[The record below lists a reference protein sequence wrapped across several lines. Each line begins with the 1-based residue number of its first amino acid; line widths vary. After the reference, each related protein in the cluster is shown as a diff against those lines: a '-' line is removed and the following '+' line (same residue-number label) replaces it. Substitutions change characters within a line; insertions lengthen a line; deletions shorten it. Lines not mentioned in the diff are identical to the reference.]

1 MTFLHKLA
9 RRLASIATVAVFTQ
23 LLASCSPG
31 TSQEYL
37 GPDPHKPNPSVSYI
51 GLSITPNDP
60 QLVQGDS
67 IRLQARGWL
76 PSGQSAAAS
85 VTWSATGG
93 VVSSDGWY
101 RATTS
106 GSFRVRAVAT
116 TTLADSVTIVVIPP
130 GGIARLDI
138 TPSAVPLAAGTQ
150 QQFTAVVLMGDGSR
164 MYPSVSWSATG
175 GSISTDGLFTAP
187 GSQGSYT
194 VTASTIDGALQG
206 RTDGV
211 VGPPA
216 LRGLALAPGAVIM
229 ESGATV
235 QFTASASWSDGSNS
249 VPPLSWTATGGNVT
263 PSGVYSAGASA
274 GSFRVI
280 ASSALGKADT
290 ANVTILPRTV
300 SLRLSPLTAL
310 LAVGATQAVTA
321 YATRSDGTESPVAVQ
336 WSAEG
341 GTISTG
347 GIYTAGTAP
356 GTYAVVG
363 TLSASGSVFR
373 DTAYFQVQADEAAT
387 VPVFVRPDTTVIA
400 GTTVQFVASSSGD
413 GSTVAAVNWSAT
425 GGTISSE
432 GLYTAGPTAGS
443 FRVVGKRKN
452 GNKADTAS
460 VIIEPAPVLTISG
473 FTISPQSAI
482 IASGE
487 SRSFSATLSWS
498 DGKIHPCDI
507 SWVSAGGT
515 ITQNGLYTAGTLAG
529 TFLVIAT
536 GGCGAADTASVTI
549 PTASAPAATLSKVV
563 LSPPTVSLDAGSS
576 QVFTVSGVWSDGA
589 TSPPPVTFTATG
601 GSINAAGKYVAG
613 TQGGTYRVIATQT
626 GGSLADTSVVT
637 IQQATSTLIGL
648 VLLPSSATVPPGAT
662 QSFAVQGSWSDGS
675 SAVPPVTYTAT
686 GGTVS
691 TSGVY
696 TAGTVPGTYRVIATH
711 TAGTRADTSAIVIPS
726 SVTLTQLIL
735 TPATVTVAPGGTQQ
749 LVVTGSWSDGST
761 LAPAVTYS
769 ATGGTVSPTGLYTA
783 GSATGTFR
791 VIAVRTGGTEAD
803 TSVVTIGSAP
813 PPPTGWAG
821 ELVVFPNP
829 EVEAIIGPQL
839 RVASASNPWP
849 WFDQTLT
856 GRGLVHG
863 AAFPVTPAAE
873 PVDYDNYLNRNY
885 YDLGLALYTTYYR
898 TGDARFLTYAR
909 KVTDSWWLSP
919 NINQGTT
926 GEATSP
932 QWFTPRSSSLG
943 GMMLRALDGRPEM
956 WPWITN
962 FVRGQFNIWVER
974 PMSAS
979 GLGNGV
985 RDGGYMLTY
994 AAWLAQVH
1002 PTASVRAEFRQKA
1015 LDGATRYFARLQA
1028 PDGGWYW
1035 DDPYMG
1041 LQGISQPFMVGL
1053 LLEGMVATHQL
1064 TNDPAIAQSIIRSAN
1079 WLYNVAFEKQA
1090 VTNLSGVYWRAMKY
1104 FVYKSNP
1111 TATAY
1116 TSAFLY
1122 GVADGAMRDNR
1133 QLNPHSVHAFGYA
1146 YKLTGDPKYI
1156 TWGDDIFAAT
1166 FGKSQ
1171 GPGADKYS
1179 GLADYREKEFNAS
1192 YRSAGRYLVWRSF

>member
-9 RRLASIATVAVFTQ
+9 RRLASIATAAVFTQ

-51 GLSITPNDP
+51 GLSVTPNDP

-76 PSGQSAAAS
+76 PSGQSASAS

-93 VVSSDGWY
+93 LVSSDGWY
-101 RATTS
+101 RATTP

-116 TTLADSVTIVVIPP
+116 TTLADSVTVVVIPP

-138 TPSAVPLAAGTQ
+138 TPSAVPIAAGTQ

-187 GSQGSYT
+187 GSPGSYT
-194 VTASTIDGALQG
+194 ITASTIDGALQG

-211 VGPPA
+211 VGPAA

-249 VPPLSWTATGGNVT
+249 VPSLTWTATGGDVT

-290 ANVTILPRTV
+290 ATVTILPRTV
-300 SLRLSPLTAL
+300 ALRLAPLTAL

-321 YATRSDGTESPVAVQ
+321 YAIRSDGTESPVAVQ

-341 GTISTG
+341 GAISSG
-347 GIYTAGTAP
+347 GIYTAGTVP

-363 TLSASGSVFR
+363 ALSASGTVFR
-373 DTAYFQVQADEAAT
+373 DTAHFQVQADEAAS
-387 VPVFVRPDTTVIA
+387 VPVFVRPDTTVLP
-400 GTTVQFVASSSGD
+400 GTKVQFVASSSGD
-413 GSTVAAVNWSAT
+413 GGSVAAVSWSAT
-425 GGTISSE
+425 GGSISTE

-460 VIIEPAPVLTISG
+460 VVIEPAPVLTISG

-498 DGKIHPCDI
+498 DGRIHPCDI

-549 PTASAPAATLSKVV
+549 PMASAPAASLSKVV
-563 LSPPTVSLDAGSS
+563 LGPSTVSLDAGSS

-589 TSPPPVTFTATG
+589 TSPPPVTFSATG
-601 GSINAAGKYVAG
+601 GSINSAGKYVAG
-613 TQGGTYRVIATQT
+613 SQAGTYRVIATQS

-648 VLLPSSATVPPGAT
+648 VLQPSAATVPTGAT
-662 QSFAVQGSWSDGS
+662 QSFVVTATWSDGS
-675 SAVPPVTYTAT
+675 SAAPPVTYTAT

-691 TSGVY
+691 ASGVY
-696 TAGTVPGTYRVIATH
+696 TGGATPGTYRLIATH
-711 TAGTRADTSAIVIPS
+711 TGGTRADTSAIVIPS
-726 SVTLTQLIL
+726 SVTLTQLSL

-749 LVVTGSWSDGST
+749 LLVTGSWSDGST

-783 GSATGTFR
+783 GSAIGTFR
-791 VIAVRTGGTEAD
+791 VIALRTGGTEAD

-813 PPPTGWAG
+813 PPPTGWNG
-821 ELVVFPNP
+821 DDVVFPNP
-829 EVEAIIGPQL
+829 EVAFIIGPQVKSGSL
-839 RVASASNPWP
+839 ANPWP
-849 WFDQTLT
+849 WSDVNMIA
-856 GRGLVHG
+856 RGLVHG
-863 AAFPVTPAAE
+863 SEFPATSAQE
-873 PVDYDNYLNRNY
+873 TGTYDNYINRNY
-885 YDLGLALYTTYYR
+885 YDLGLVMYAAYYR
-898 TGDARFLTYAR
+898 SGDPRFLTYAR
-909 KVTDSWWLSP
+909 KVTDSWWQAP
-919 NINQGTT
+919 NIAQGTT
-926 GEATSP
+926 TDASNP
-932 QWFTPRSSSLG
+932 QWWTPRNVALG
-943 GMMLRALDGRPEM
+943 GLMLRALDGRPEL
-956 WPWITN
+956 WPWIEKY
-962 FVRGQFNIWVER
+962 VRNQFNVWIGARLQDTE
-974 PMSAS
+974 
-979 GLGNGV
+979 LYYGV
-985 RDGGYMLTY
+985 RDGGYMLLY

-1002 PTASVRAEFRQKA
+1002 PSPTVRAEFRQKA
-1015 LDGATRYFARLQA
+1015 LDGAVRYYARLQYS
-1028 PDGGWYW
+1028 DGSWRWVDNTAGTPGGYF
-1035 DDPYMG
+1035 M
-1041 LQGISQPFMVGL
+1041 QPFMVGL
-1053 LLEGMVATHQL
+1053 LLDGMVAVHRMTGDPMVLSAIEKSVTHL
-1064 TNDPAIAQSIIRSAN
+1064 YTKAFRATEPVTGVTGTRWRSF
-1079 WLYNVAFEKQA
+1079 WY
-1090 VTNLSGVYWRAMKY
+1090 
-1104 FVYKSNP
+1104 
-1111 TATAY
+1111 
-1116 TSAFLY
+1116 FLY
-1122 GVADGAMRDNR
+1122 GNNCASGCGQRTIVDLNTIREER
-1133 QLNPHSVHAFGYA
+1133 QLNPLVLNAFGYA
-1146 YKLTGDPKYI
+1146 YAKTGNDQYRL
-1156 TWGDDIFAAT
+1156 WGDDIFAAT
-1166 FGKSQ
+1166 FGKGQ
-1171 GPGADKYS
+1171 GPGADAFY
-1179 GLADYREKEFNAS
+1179 GLADYRAKEYNQS
-1192 YRSAGRYLVWRSF
+1192 YRSTGAYLVWRR